1 MGQSRREEEGRFF
14 LRGFGVWGVER
25 VDMRHP
31 RGLFQVCS
39 VLLLALGV
47 AGCRGVTGGGER
59 EMRGRM
65 ERVGGEYRPAGERP
79 EFPVLREGGDF
90 SDFMRFALLS
100 SPRVEAA
107 YYRWVA
113 SVESITV
120 ERSLPD
126 PVFSFESDIT
136 DVVMTLMPGVM
147 QELPGPGKLGARGA
161 VATAESGVRWVE
173 FRNSVLEVAL
183 ELKRSFYARYYVE
196 RQVGIHEENLALLGE
211 LEAVARARNEAGK
224 VTLQDVLRAQ
234 IMRDQVATELE
245 NLRDSRLMLRA
256 EFKAAMGM
264 RAEEADPPMPGYP
277 EGGVVFADDTALLE
291 AAYAGNP
298 GLALM
303 RAEVA
308 AMEARIEVA
317 YRERVPDFRAGLMA
331 DVKSSPVMVRPQLGM
346 TLPIWRDKVAA
357 GIAGAEAGRMAA
369 ELGRAEAELRLAA
382 VVAGKSFGVRE
393 VGRTLRVLQDSLIP
407 KAELSLEL
415 ARVGYLSGEISFFNL
430 IDAEQTRLD
439 LQLAEVEARTR
450 RDILVAEI
458 AYWVAGVQ
466 PAEADWWQGVAG
478 RETGMEP

>member
-1 MGQSRREEEGRFF
+1 
-14 LRGFGVWGVER
+14 
-25 VDMRHP
+25 
-31 RGLFQVCS
+31 
-39 VLLLALGV
+39 
-47 AGCRGVTGGGER
+47 
-59 EMRGRM
+59 
-65 ERVGGEYRPAGERP
+65 
-79 EFPVLREGGDF
+79 VLREGGEF
-90 SDFMRFALLS
+90 SGFLRFALLS
-100 SPRVEAA
+100 SPRVAAA

-126 PVFSFESDIT
+126 PVLSFEADIT

-147 QELPGPGKLGARGA
+147 QEFPGPGKLRARGA

-224 VTLQDVLRAQ
+224 VSLQDVLRAQ
-234 IMRDQVATELE
+234 IMRDRVATELD

-256 EFKAAMGM
+256 EFKAAMGL
-264 RAEEADPPMPGYP
+264 RSEEADPPLPGYP
-277 EGGVVFADDTALLE
+277 GGGIEFTDEAVLLE
-291 AAYAGNP
+291 AAFAGNP
-298 GLALM
+298 ELALM

-308 AMEARIEVA
+308 VMEASIEVA

-331 DVKSSPVMVRPQLGM
+331 DVKSTPVMVRPQLGM

-357 GIAGAEAGRMAA
+357 GIASAEAGRMAV
-369 ELGRAEAELRLAA
+369 ETGRAEVDLRLAA

-407 KAELSLEL
+407 KAQLSLEL

-430 IDAEQTRLD
+430 IDAEQTRLE
-439 LQLAEVEARTR
+439 LQLAEVEARMR
-450 RDILVAEI
+450 RDILLAEI
-458 AYWVAGVQ
+458 SYWVAGVQ
-466 PAEADWWQGVAG
+466 PAEADWWQGLE
-478 RETGMEP
+478 RQETGTEP